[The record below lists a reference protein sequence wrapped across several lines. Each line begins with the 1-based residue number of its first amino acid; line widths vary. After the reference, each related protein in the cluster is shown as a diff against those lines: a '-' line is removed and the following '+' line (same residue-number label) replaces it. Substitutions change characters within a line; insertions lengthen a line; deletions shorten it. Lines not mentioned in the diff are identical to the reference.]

1 MTYFPQ
7 TGAGSIAQ
15 FPVQRTRQWRWIS
28 NQMESGEMIMLPDT
42 PASRIAWNLKYTD
55 ITAGEAA
62 KFNALFATAQ
72 GTYGSFLFVDP
83 MANLLAWSEDFTRP
97 DWQAGLLQTTAG
109 ANDPLGT
116 KRACTV
122 VNPGQAEQ
130 SLTQTLNIPGDY
142 VACFS
147 VWARS
152 DSSTAFALIRDG
164 LRSNLALTPAWT
176 RYSLS
181 GTGVAAAPNSVFSIV
196 IGVGQTVQI
205 FGPQVEA
212 QPAAS
217 SYKQASAAAGIYPE
231 TYFAS
236 DELPMT
242 CTGPGLFAFDIDLI
256 SRVQS

>member
-28 NQMESGEMIMLPDT
+28 NQMESGEMIMLPDA
-42 PASRIAWNLKYTD
+42 PASRIAWKLKYTD
-55 ITAGEAA
+55 LTAAETV
-62 KFNALFATAQ
+62 KFNALFAAAQ
-72 GTYGSFLFVDP
+72 GQYGSFLFVDP
-83 MANLLAWSEDFTRP
+83 LANLLAWSEDFTRP
-97 DWQAGLLQTTAG
+97 DWQPGLLQISSG
-109 ANDPLGT
+109 AKDALGT
-116 KRACTV
+116 TRACAV

-130 SLTQTLNIPGDY
+130 SLTQTLNVPGDY
-142 VACFS
+142 VACLS

-152 DSSTAFALIRDG
+152 DSSTSFALTRDG
-164 LRSNLALTPAWT
+164 LRSNFALTTAWT
-176 RYSLS
+176 RYSVS
-181 GTGVAAAPNSVFSIV
+181 GAGVAGASNSVFSVV
-196 IGVGQTVQI
+196 IGAGQTVQI

-217 SYKQASAAAGIYPE
+217 SYKQTSAAAGIYPE

-242 CTGPGLFAFDIDLI
+242 CTGPGLFALDIDLI
-256 SRVQS
+256 SRAQS